1 MEDRKVILSVQG
13 LYKKFTKDIKYN
25 MYYGIKDIFRN
36 NKKDYLKL
44 RSKEFWALQNINI
57 DLHEGEILGIVG
69 ANGSGKSSLMRIIS
83 GIYPAG
89 VGHVLGYQEHKITS
103 IFALG
108 VGMQSLFTGR
118 ENIYIKAAMY
128 GMTKEEIDAKISFI
142 ETFSELG
149 DRLDNPFG
157 NYSSGMK
164 ARLSYAIALAT
175 EPNILVID
183 EALAVGDSVFKAK
196 CFDNLKEFVKKPE
209 RAVLFV
215 SNNVR
220 KILKIADRVVILD
233 QSKLIKESTDLKEA
247 LNFYILNCLKG
258 EKEAVRKRKLKAVQN
273 YDF

>member
-1 MEDRKVILSVQG
+1 VGVGK
-13 LYKKFTKDIKYN
+13 
-25 MYYGIKDIFRN
+25 
-36 NKKDYLKL
+36 
-44 RSKEFWALQNINI
+44 
-57 DLHEGEILGIVG
+57 ILG
-69 ANGSGKSSLMRIIS
+69 K
-83 GIYPAG
+83 P
-89 VGHVLGYQEHKITS
+89 EHKITS

-128 GMTKEEIDAKISFI
+128 GMSKEEIDAKVPFI
-142 ETFSELG
+142 EEFSELG

-157 NYSSGMK
+157 NYSSGMQ
-164 ARLSYAIALAT
+164 ARLSYSIALAT
-175 EPNILVID
+175 DPNIFIVD

-196 CFDNLKEFVKKPE
+196 CFDNLKEFVKKPD

-233 QSKLIKESTDLKEA
+233 QSKLIRESTDLKA
-247 LNFYILNCLKG
+247 TLNFYIMNCLKD
-258 EKEAVRKRKLKAVQN
+258 EKASVRKRKLKAVQN

>member
-89 VGHVLGYQEHKITS
+89 VGQVLGYQEHKITS

>member
-1 MEDRKVILSVQG
+1 
-13 LYKKFTKDIKYN
+13 
-25 MYYGIKDIFRN
+25 MYYGIKDIFRDHQ
-36 NKKDYLKL
+36 KDYLNL
-44 RSKEFWALQNINI
+44 RPKEFWALQDINV
-57 DLHEGEILGIVG
+57 DLYEGEILGIVG

-83 GIYPAG
+83 GIYPVG
-89 VGHVLGYQEHKITS
+89 VGRILGKPEHKITS

-128 GMTKEEIDAKISFI
+128 GMSKEEIDAKIPFI
-142 ETFSELG
+142 EEFSELG

-157 NYSSGMK
+157 NYSSGMR
-164 ARLSYAIALAT
+164 ARLSYSIALAT
-175 EPNILVID
+175 DPNIFIID

-196 CFDNLKEFVKKPE
+196 CFDNLKEFVEKPD

-233 QSKLIKESTDLKEA
+233 QSKLIRESTDLKDA
-247 LNFYILNCLKG
+247 LNFYILNCLKD
-258 EKEAVRKRKLKAVQN
+258 EKELVRKRKLKAVQN